1 MSDTIIENIQ
11 ENPLAQEDHTQSP
24 QSGTSVEISSSTE
37 SDYQNVGNAAD
48 GSPEKKEH
56 TRSKMAIL
64 FVLGFFAILF
74 LCFVYAI
81 KVGASLSELKDTLV
95 GVVGALSGILGF
107 IVGYYYKSSQEQ

>member
-1 MSDTIIENIQ
+1 MEASQQ
-11 ENPLAQEDHTQSP
+11 ETVKAEDA
-24 QSGTSVEISSSTE
+24 
-37 SDYQNVGNAAD
+37 DYQNASEEKTDNNPSKTDTSQENVGDAAN
-48 GSPEKKEH
+48 GNPGKEKKEN

-81 KVGASLSELKDTLV
+81 MVKAELKELRETLV
-95 GVVGALSGILGF
+95 GVTGALSGILGF